1 MLNFLLLYYHDSAY
15 IFLSFFVFVLQR
27 RLLRTGKQL
36 TTFWNSIYLEI
47 FAVSGVIKYKTGFHF
62 LLVYNFLTES
72 QYFIHLKLMQGLRKN
87 LLPPLLHSV
96 QWLSWLNNRSYI
108 AGFQCLIPT
117 KHKKRTKRTKR
128 THQFVFSEAICSVML
143 LPSLQAETC
152 INPDCGW
159 ATSWFS

>member
-1 MLNFLLLYYHDSAY
+1 MNVFYNVKFPLALLSWHCIY
-15 IFLSFFVFVLQR
+15 FLSFFVFVLQR

-87 LLPPLLHSV
+87 ILPPLLHSV

-117 KHKKRTKRTKR
+117 KHKKPTKR

-143 LPSLQAETC
+143 LAS
-152 INPDCGW
+152 
-159 ATSWFS
+159 